1 MRNTSTKFQFVA
13 LAFSLMGVTSAYAD
27 DLFYVGPKV
36 GFMQQEI
43 TCPASSGSSSSCSTG
58 MALLG
63 GITVGYNLLGKNAQ
77 FPMDMGGLSIALEG
91 ELANTL
97 TNLQASDKVLDA
109 GGNLVGSYTLT
120 WKIKSQSL
128 YTVFRYDFNDKF
140 FAQARV
146 GRSNY
151 KTTGTATYSGFGGG
165 TTTIDG
171 SSSDTGYGLGGG
183 INFSSSQ
190 IRLDLTSGGS
200 KSKLTSVA
208 FAYMLKF

>member
-1 MRNTSTKFQFVA
+1 MKKLQKHTLRHLA
-13 LAFSLMGVTSAYAD
+13 ILAFGLIASPLAHAD

-36 GFMQQEI
+36 GFMTQDL
-43 TCPASSGSSSSCSTG
+43 SCTSDCIG
-58 MALLG
+58 AAMMG

-77 FPMDMGGLSIALEG
+77 FPMDMGGLSLALEG
-91 ELANTL
+91 ELANSL
-97 TNLQASDKVLDA
+97 TDFTYT
-109 GGNLVGSYTLT
+109 GSFGLYDIS
-120 WKIKSQSL
+120 WKTKTQSL

-146 GRSNY
+146 GRTNY
-151 KTTGTATYSGFGGG
+151 KTTGETTVSGF
-165 TTTIDG
+165 TPIPFEY
-171 SSSDTGYGLGGG
+171 SYKENGYGLGGG